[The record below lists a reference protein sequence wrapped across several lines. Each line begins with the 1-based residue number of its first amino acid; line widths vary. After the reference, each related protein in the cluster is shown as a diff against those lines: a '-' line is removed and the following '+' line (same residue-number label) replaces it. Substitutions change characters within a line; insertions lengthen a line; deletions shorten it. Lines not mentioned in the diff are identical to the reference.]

1 MGSVLI
7 TGAGRGIG
15 RAVAEAAARAGHKVT
30 GLTRS
35 RPPGDFPGEVSIV
48 DLRDDVA
55 LSRCVAAIV
64 ERGPIDAVVNNA
76 GIITVAPLP
85 EIDIADADA
94 MWAVNT
100 RAVIR
105 VAQLCLPRLRQSSC
119 GRIVNIGSRAA
130 LGKIGRIGYGST
142 KAALTGLTRSMAL
155 ELAPH
160 GITVNCVAPGPIE
173 TEFFT
178 GANDPNSPATRA
190 LAEAV
195 PLGRLGRPEEVAA
208 VVLFFLSADAGFITG
223 QTLYVCGGLTIGAT
237 PE

>member
-1 MGSVLI
+1 MASVLI

-15 RAVAEAAARAGHKVT
+15 RAIAERAARQGYKVI

-35 RPPGDFPGEVSIV
+35 TPPGNFPGDVSLV
-48 DLRDDVA
+48 DLRDDAA
-55 LSRCVAAIV
+55 LARCLNAIV
-64 ERGPIDAVVNNA
+64 EREPIDAVVNNA
-76 GIITVAPLP
+76 GIITVAPLA
-85 EIDIADADA
+85 EIDITDADA

-105 VAQLCLPRLRQSSC
+105 VAQLSLPRLRQSTC

-130 LGKIGRIGYGST
+130 LGKIGRIGYSAT
-142 KAALTGLTRSMAL
+142 KASLAGLTRSMAL

-173 TEFFT
+173 TEFFRT
-178 GANDPNSPATRA
+178 VNEPGSQATRA
-190 LAEAV
+190 LTESV
-195 PLGRLGRPEEVAA
+195 PLGRMGRPEEVAA
-208 VVLFFLSADAGFITG
+208 TVLFFLSAEAGFITG
-223 QTLYVCGGLTIGAT
+223 QTLYVCGGLTIGAN

>member
-15 RAVAEAAARAGHKVT
+15 RAVAEAAARQGHKVI

-35 RPPGDFPGEVSIV
+35 RPPGDFPGEISVV
-48 DLRDDVA
+48 DLSDDAA
-55 LSRCVAAIV
+55 LSDSVAAIV
-64 ERGPIDAVVNNA
+64 ERSSIDAVVNNA
-76 GIITVAPLP
+76 GIITVAPLA
-85 EIDIADADA
+85 EIDVADANT

-105 VAQLCLPRLRQSSC
+105 VAQLCLPRLRESAS

-130 LGKIGRIGYGST
+130 LGKIGRVSYGAT

-160 GITVNCVAPGPIE
+160 GITVNCIAPGPIE

-178 GANDPNSPATRA
+178 GVNAPNSQATRA
-190 LAEAV
+190 LIEAV
-195 PLGRLGRPEEVAA
+195 PLGRLGRPEEIAA
-208 VVLFFLSADAGFITG
+208 VVLFFLSADAGYITG